1 MATEVSEKTQVTLD
15 LKTIG
20 IIVAFTISLC
30 SMYFVL
36 QADIALAMEKPEP
49 EVTAIE
55 FTYKDQIIRDAI
67 MTTQEDVK
75 EMKETLDQ
83 APESGGTDD
92 NTPPVDAKG
101 VESGSSMGDDE
112 DDF

>member
-1 MATEVSEKTQVTLD
+1 MAQQIGEDTKVTLD

-20 IIVAFTISLC
+20 MIVGFTISIV

-36 QADIALAMEKPEP
+36 QADIALAMERPEP
-49 EVTAIE
+49 EVTKTE

-75 EMKETLDQ
+75 EMKETLKLL
-83 APESGGTDD
+83 ETRIFEL
-92 NTPPVDAKG
+92 TK
-101 VESGSSMGDDE
+101 ER
-112 DDF
+112 

>member
-1 MATEVSEKTQVTLD
+1 MEVSENSKVTLD

-20 IIVAFTISLC
+20 MIVGFTISLC

-36 QADIALAMEKPEP
+36 QSDIAKAMELPKP
-49 EVTAIE
+49 EVTKTE

-75 EMKETLDQ
+75 EMKETLKQ
-83 APESGGTDD
+83 LEARIYEL
-92 NTPPVDAKG
+92 NK
-101 VESGSSMGDDE
+101 
-112 DDF
+112 